1 MDNNQNQS
9 PKQKVSFKQKLDKF
23 FKISERGST
32 FKTEIIAGLTT
43 FFAMAY
49 IVVTNPSQITG
60 INNPLILS
68 STDPQAIIWYSVY
81 VASILV
87 AVIGTLLYAFYA
99 KMPFAQ
105 ACGMGLNSFFFVS
118 FIVPQFRGGDIMQG
132 YKEGLAV
139 ILISGVLFMILSFTG
154 ARSYIAKA
162 LPDNLKKAVSAG
174 IGLFIAFLGLQNVN
188 FIQINKYTLVQLFDF
203 NGIIDAT
210 NGTVGDLIKN
220 HSEGNVSDAVFNSY
234 TEYFESIEEG
244 KKLIEYAAE
253 DITGL
258 DAWRII
264 APVVIA
270 IIGLCVMGI
279 LAKKKISGAVIY
291 TILGSTALY
300 YLVTWQPLPIDFTSI
315 GDSFVA
321 FGKEGLF
328 GAFEGFSTLFVPTGN
343 ETLFGAILSAI
354 MLVVTFTLVDM
365 FDTIGTLYGAA
376 SQANMLD
383 ENGDPINMSQSMN
396 ADSIATLTGAALGT
410 STCTTF
416 VESSAGVGVG
426 GRTGFASL
434 ITAACFFVCLFLT
447 PIATIIPACATAP
460 ALIYI
465 GVLMLKNF
473 AKVDMDDL
481 TSAIPAFLTLIMMPL
496 TYSISNGIAIGAISY
511 VLIRLFTGKYQKK
524 DIVVTI
530 IAILFGLRFFFISM

>member
-1 MDNNQNQS
+1 MDNSQNQS
-9 PKQKVSFKQKLDKF
+9 PKQKVSFKERLDKY

-32 FKTEIIAGLTT
+32 FKTEVIAGLTT

-49 IVVTNPSQITG
+49 IVVTNPNQITSFNRAG
-60 INNPLILS
+60 ELN
-68 STDPQAIIWYSVY
+68 TIWLSVY

-87 AVIGTLLYAFYA
+87 AVVGTLLYAFYA

-118 FIVPQFRGGDIMQG
+118 FILPEVIAGDKGDVMQG

-139 ILISGVLFMILSFTG
+139 ILLSGILFMVLSLTG
-154 ARSYIAKA
+154 ARTYIAKS
-162 LPDNLKKAVSAG
+162 LPENIKKAISAG
-174 IGLFIAFLGLQNVN
+174 IGLFIALLGLKSVS
-188 FIQINKYTLVQLFDF
+188 FVQINKYTLVQLFDF
-203 NGIIDAT
+203 NGIIDVAKYD
-210 NGTVGDLIKN
+210 TVGDLMLAYGK
-220 HSEGNVSDAVFNSY
+220 GDVSDAVYSSY
-234 TEYFESIEEG
+234 ETYLEAIE
-244 KKLIEYAAE
+244 KT
-253 DITGL
+253 DIMNLTQRALTGF

-264 APVVIA
+264 APVVITL
-270 IIGLCVMGI
+270 IGLCVMGI
-279 LAKKKISGAVIY
+279 LAKKKVNGAVIY
-291 TILGSTALY
+291 TILGSTVLY
-300 YLVTWQPLPIDFTSI
+300 YLSIWDLPDFTLGEI
-315 GDSFVA
+315 KDSFVA

-328 GAFEGFSTLFVPTGN
+328 GAFEGFGTLFQGESGVTFA
-343 ETLFGAILSAI
+343 TILSAI
-354 MLVVTFTLVDM
+354 MLVITFTLVDM

-383 ENGDPINMSQSMN
+383 ENGDPINMRQSMN
-396 ADSIATLTGAALGT
+396 ADSIATVSGAVLGT

-416 VESSAGVGVG
+416 VESSAGVGAG

-434 ITAACFFVCLFLT
+434 ITSVCFLACLFLT
-447 PIATIIPACATAP
+447 PIATMIPACATAP

-473 AKVDMDDL
+473 AKIDMDDL

-524 DIVVTI
+524 DIIVTV
-530 IAILFGLRFFFISM
+530 IAVLFGLRFFFISM